1 VAFVCQPDPSGCD
14 PVQQAEATYAALLD
28 ALNQQRGTI
37 DHIVGETIF
46 LRDIRRDA
54 DAVLAGRA
62 LALAQSGQQAAVP
75 RPAVVQQPPATHH
88 GPFEL
93 AVHALI
99 PERSSG
105 WRVRDLGV
113 ESGCACVDCLRSGAR
128 LVDFDGIRWLQTT
141 HIPGS
146 GADPET
152 QATNMFRSA
161 NRLLIDSGMNFRNVV
176 RTWIHLRDIDRD
188 YDILNTVRR
197 RFFLTEGIDP
207 RPASTGVGGAV
218 ASGTH
223 DISMSLLALA
233 GNAADATIDV
243 VPFSTPLLNEAWSYG
258 ADFSRG
264 LCVTDAN
271 AVTLH
276 VSGTAS
282 LDESGRSVHAGDLAR
297 QAERMLDNIE
307 TLLAAQQATRAD
319 IVSGIAYVRRASDG
333 PSLRSHFE
341 RRGFAG
347 FPCAF
352 VEAALCRS
360 ELLCETEVV
369 AMLPLNTLR
378 A

>member
-1 VAFVCQPDPSGCD
+1 MQR
-14 PVQQAEATYAALLD
+14 AEAAYEALLD
-28 ALNQQRGTI
+28 ALHQQRGTI

-46 LRDIRRDA
+46 VRDVRRDA

-62 LALAQSGQQAAVP
+62 RALAQRWPRAAAP
-75 RPAVVQQPPATHH
+75 RPLVVQQAPATHQ
-88 GPFEL
+88 GPFEV
-93 AVHALI
+93 AAHGLI
-99 PERSSG
+99 PKHPTH
-105 WRVRDLGV
+105 WRVRDRAA
-113 ESGCACVDCLRSGAR
+113 ETGCACVDCLRSSTR
-128 LVDFDGIRWLQTT
+128 LVEFSGVRWLQTT

-146 GADPET
+146 GADSET
-152 QATNMFRSA
+152 QATHMFHSA
-161 NRLLIDSGMNFRNVV
+161 KRLLVDRGMNFRNVV

-197 RFFLTEGIDP
+197 RFFLAEGIDP
-207 RPASTGVGGAV
+207 RPASTGVGGAM
-218 ASGTH
+218 AGGTH
-223 DISMSLLALA
+223 DFSMSLLALD
-233 GNAADATIDV
+233 GNAADAKIDV

-264 LCVTDAN
+264 VRVTDAN

-282 LDESGRSVHAGDLAR
+282 LDELGCSIHAGDLAR

-307 TLLAAQQATRAD
+307 TLLAAQHATRAD
-319 IVSGIAYVRRASDG
+319 IVSGIAYVRHESDG
-333 PSLRSHFE
+333 PFLRSLFD

-369 AMLPLNTLR
+369 AMLPLSASR